1 MNKQIRILIIAIGA
15 MASMAGCNR
24 GRSTRIVSATD
35 GHRQEIK
42 YSGSV
47 VFTPDSTGIA
57 HISRKGFLFFDEDG
71 KKLRAESSDKN
82 QVVYSFDGDGFV
94 NQLSAEQK
102 EFLAHAVKAVI
113 RERARLRR

>member
-15 MASMAGCNR
+15 IASMAGCNR
-24 GRSTRIVSATD
+24 GRTTSIDNSTD

-57 HISRKGFLFFDEDG
+57 QISKEGYLFFDEDG
-71 KKLRAESSDKN
+71 KKLRAENGDKN
-82 QVVYSFDGDGFV
+82 QVVYSFDGDSFV

-102 EFLAHAVKAVI
+102 EFLAHAVKTVI
-113 RERARLRR
+113 SARAKLRR